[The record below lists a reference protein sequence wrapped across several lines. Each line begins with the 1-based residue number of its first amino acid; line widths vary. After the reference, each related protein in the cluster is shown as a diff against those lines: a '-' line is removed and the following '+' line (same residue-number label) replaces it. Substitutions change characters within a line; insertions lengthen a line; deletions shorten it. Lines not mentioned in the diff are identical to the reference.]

1 MIMIIAIIYIL
12 LSYVIFDQ
20 QLKIRKV
27 SENPQPPQKKPT
39 APLKIQKVKFLTF
52 LPKLFFLPPPPPCRK
67 GGGHY
72 GDICNPTV
80 AVNQNPYHAYQLHH
94 TCSSLKQASTLLYSY
109 IFLITFVI
117 SQRTHTCYDQFH
129 LPKPTCDISSASHP
143 LVHKGVHQQ
152 FTYKSLC
159 NG

>member
-20 QLKIRKV
+20 QLKTSFRK
-27 SENPQPPQKKPT
+27 SSAPPEKTHCP
-39 APLKIQKVKFLTF
+39 
-52 LPKLFFLPPPPPCRK
+52 PKNSKSKSPHLSANIIFSAPPPPCRK